1 MKLPNSTMCFFQ
13 HSIIHTILSKFSK
26 FFGLAMQCFR
36 LKRTPLSFNDFEN
49 SKVNHLVA
57 KRNASVVWEKDLL
70 HGSGKVKLA
79 SGALAEFPVS
89 WSARIE
95 ESGGKTSPEEL
106 LAAAQ
111 ASCFAMAMSAGLA
124 RNGTPPERLD
134 VNAQCTF
141 EKVGDGWKVT
151 TMEINVEGKVPGI
164 SNEKF
169 EEVAASTAKN
179 CPISGAIS
187 GNVKITHIAKLA

>member
-1 MKLPNSTMCFFQ
+1 MNYM
-13 HSIIHTILSKFSK
+13 
-26 FFGLAMQCFR
+26 A
-36 LKRTPLSFNDFEN
+36 
-49 SKVNHLVA
+49 A
-57 KRNASVVWEKDLL
+57 KRSASAVWEKDLL

-89 WSARIE
+89 WSARTE
-95 ESGGKTSPEEL
+95 ESRGKTSPEEL

-124 RNGTPPERLD
+124 RNGTAPDRLD

-141 EKVGDGWKVT
+141 EKIGDGWKVT
-151 TMEINVEGKVPGI
+151 TMEINVEGKVRGI
-164 SNEKF
+164 SSEKF
-169 EEVAASTAKN
+169 EEIAASTAKN

-187 GNVKITHIAKLA
+187 GNVKITHSAKLA